1 MRYTVRAAA
10 RATGVTEGRLRTWE
24 RRYGIPKPGRSDTGR
39 RLYDDDD
46 LAMIRRMVALT
57 DAGLSA
63 AEAAEAVL
71 AEAATG
77 VIPST
82 DVQPQPEHT
91 PDPAVEELVAAARDF
106 DEPRITRLITESVDE
121 YGWPEVLDAV
131 LFPALRATGDQ
142 WERGDIT
149 LAHEHFLSELVRRR
163 LAVQIASS
171 SSHDA
176 GPTVV
181 LACPPT
187 ERHDLGLM
195 GMWLCLRMLGAKVL
209 YLGSDVPAVALL
221 GTIEE
226 TGASAV
232 VLSAVASSSRPDLVI
247 VARSVAT
254 SRQAPKLYV
263 GGSAVHA
270 AEGRAELMGVRL
282 PPSIV
287 ESSRLIAS
295 ELGLATE
302 VGTPA

>member
-82 DVQPQPEHT
+82 DVAPEPERV
-91 PDPAVEELVAAARDF
+91 PDPTVEALVAAAGHF
-106 DEPRITRLITESVDE
+106 DERGIVRLIGQAADE
-121 YGWPEVLDAV
+121 YGWPEVIDAV
-131 LFPALRATGDQ
+131 LLPALRATGEQ
-142 WERGDIT
+142 WERGDIS
-149 LAHEHFLSELVRRR
+149 LAHEHFLSELVRRQI
-163 LAVQIASS
+163 AVQIAASP
-171 SSHDA
+171 A
-176 GPTVV
+176 NEQAPVVV

-195 GMWLCLRMLGAKVL
+195 GMWLCLRLRGAKVV
-209 YLGSDVPAVALL
+209 YLGADVPAVALI
-221 GTIEE
+221 GTVEE
-226 TGASAV
+226 TGAPAV

-270 AEGRAELMGVRL
+270 TEGRAELMGVRL

-287 ESSRLIAS
+287 ESARLIAS
-295 ELGLATE
+295 ELGLHTE
-302 VGTPA
+302 AGTPA